1 MNLPTPRRRQREGVM
16 IGERA
21 ILLSEYCKTILFVP
35 VYLTVE
41 RYFTHETT
49 ANLSVMPT
57 SEAPAFAA
65 FTACTRRDQAYKDDA
80 LEKYGLTRKGFVE

>member
-1 MNLPTPRRRQREGVM
+1 M
-16 IGERA
+16 
-21 ILLSEYCKTILFVP
+21 
-35 VYLTVE
+35 E